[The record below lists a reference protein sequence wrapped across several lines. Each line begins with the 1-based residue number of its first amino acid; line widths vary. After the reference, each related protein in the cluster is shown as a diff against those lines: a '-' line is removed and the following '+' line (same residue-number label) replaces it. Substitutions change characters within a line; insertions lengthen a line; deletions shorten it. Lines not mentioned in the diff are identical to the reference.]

1 MFLVL
6 ASPPAATTFHNSIIS
21 PSLAVGLGAERRLLA
36 QLQLLLRGTENGT
49 RSKEMKKKNT
59 ATLREYRTTLLLDQ
73 RVADCGL
80 RQGHRETQCK
90 KRFE

>member
-21 PSLAVGLGAERRLLA
+21 PSLAVGLGAERRILA

-49 RSKEMKKKNT
+49 RSKDKKK
-59 ATLREYRTTLLLDQ
+59 L
-73 RVADCGL
+73 
-80 RQGHRETQCK
+80 K
-90 KRFE
+90 KKKKKHSYTKNIEQLYC